1 MGTVILSGVYLG
13 AVLAVAASMLFLA
26 LRARKGALLWW
37 FFGCQGSVLFW
48 CLSQIFILQSES
60 TRQLWFSYVVGN
72 LGVCLLGACFMGFCM
87 SFSDKTEFISASW
100 TAMALGLLQY
110 ILFLTNAHHHMY
122 YVSFSIDRV
131 EHGPLFYTNLG
142 LIYVCVI
149 VSILLLCL
157 KRQADVKQKILLI
170 ASGLCPLL
178 VSLLYQTGAL
188 RTESDVTALGFVGSI
203 FFMLMATFRC
213 NFLDVRAIATNK
225 VLEGMDDGVA
235 TFDAYG
241 CLMGENASFRRMSG
255 ELFGTEHFSDMDT
268 LFAALPQEERERLL
282 LGEPVTVGHVQI
294 KCQKHMDRHG
304 QHIGTTLLL
313 KDVSEFYA
321 LLEKNR
327 ELAAASEQ
335 IAIEQER
342 NRIAQE
348 VHDTTGHTLTM
359 IRSLIRLARISCEQG
374 NMAEGLE
381 SMNQAEE
388 MAQTGI
394 RNLREEINHI
404 RQEERC
410 PLVTQA
416 LLQLANQVKELPV
429 EVTVQGEDSEEYS
442 PVAGILSSCLR
453 EAITNCL
460 KYAHATRMDVIV
472 KFREGRVE
480 LFIFDDG
487 QGCDTVRDGNGLSGM
502 RARVEQAGG
511 TIRFRSGAGEG
522 FQIVL
527 EVPAEQR
534 MSSDRQE
541 P

>member
-1 MGTVILSGVYLG
+1 MGTVILSGIYLG

-37 FFGCQGSVLFW
+37 FFGCQGSVLLW

-60 TRQLWFSYVVGN
+60 TRQLWLSYVVGN

-87 SFSDKTEFISASW
+87 SFSDKTKLIGAAW

-178 VSLLYQTGAL
+178 VSLLYQIGVL
-188 RTESDVTALGFVGSI
+188 RTGSDVTALGFVGSI
-203 FFMLMATFRC
+203 FFMLTATFRY
-213 NFLDVRAIATNK
+213 NFLDVRAIATNR
-225 VLEGMDDGVA
+225 VLESMDDGVA

-241 CLMGENASFRRMSG
+241 CLMDENAGFRSMSKA
-255 ELFGTEHFSDMDT
+255 LFGLERCDDMNG
-268 LFAALPQEERERLL
+268 LLNVLPQEERARLL
-282 LGEPVTVGHVQI
+282 SGEAVTAGHVQI
-294 KCQKHMDRHG
+294 KCQKHADRRG
-304 QHIGTTLLL
+304 QHIGTTFLL
-313 KDVSEFYA
+313 KDVSEFYE

-335 IAIEQER
+335 IAVEQER

-359 IRSLIRLARISCEQG
+359 IRSFIRLARISCEHG
-374 NMAEGLE
+374 NVEEGLANL
-381 SMNQAEE
+381 NQAEE
-388 MAQTGI
+388 MAQAGI
-394 RNLREEINHI
+394 KNLREEINHI
-404 RQEERC
+404 RQEQQC
-410 PLVTQA
+410 ALVTQA
-416 LLQLANQVKELPV
+416 LLQLANQVKEIPV
-429 EVTVQGEDSEEYS
+429 EITVRGTDSEKYS
-442 PVAGILSSCLR
+442 SVAGVLAACLR

-460 KYAHATRMDVIV
+460 KYAHASRMDVIV
-472 KFREGRVE
+472 KFKEECVE
-480 LFIFDDG
+480 LYIFDDG
-487 QGCDTVRDGNGLSGM
+487 QGCENIKEHHGISGM
-502 RARVEQAGG
+502 RVRVEKAGG
-511 TIRFRSGAGEG
+511 SFKVRSDAGEG
-522 FQIVL
+522 FQIVI
-527 EVPAEQR
+527 EVPVV
-534 MSSDRQE
+534 
-541 P
+541 

>member
-1 MGTVILSGVYLG
+1 MGESILLLIYLG

-37 FFGCQGSVLFW
+37 FFGCQGSVLLW
-48 CLSQIFILQSES
+48 CLSQTFILQAES
-60 TRQLWFSYVVGN
+60 TAQLWEAYVVGN
-72 LGVCLLGACFMGFCM
+72 LGVCLLGACFMGFCLRFSGKTAFM
-87 SFSDKTEFISASW
+87 SAAW
-100 TAMALGLLQY
+100 TAMVLGVLQY
-110 ILFLTNAHHHMY
+110 VLFLTNARHHMY
-122 YVSFSIDRV
+122 YESFSIGLV

-149 VSILLLCL
+149 VSILLLYM
-157 KRQADVKQKILLI
+157 KRQTDTKQKLLLI

-178 VSLLYQTGAL
+178 VSLLYQTGIL
-188 RTESDVTALGFVGSI
+188 KTNTDVTALGFVGSV
-203 FFMLMATFRC
+203 FFMLLATFRY
-213 NFLDVRAIATNK
+213 NFLDVWTIATNK
-225 VLEGMDDGVA
+225 VLETLEDGVA

-241 CLMGENASFRRMSG
+241 CLMGENTSFRGMSKA
-255 ELFGTEHFSDMDT
+255 LFGIEYFDDLNELLT
-268 LFAALPQEERERLL
+268 ALPPEERGQLL
-282 LGEPVTVGHVQI
+282 SGQAVTIDRVQI

-304 QHIGTTLLL
+304 QHIGTTFLL

-335 IAIEQER
+335 IAVEQER

-359 IRSLIRLARISCEQG
+359 IRSLVKLARISCEQG
-374 NMAEGLE
+374 NIAEGLE
-381 SMNQAEE
+381 NLKQAEE
-388 MAQTGI
+388 MAQAGI

-416 LLQLANQVKELPV
+416 LLQLANQVKELSV
-429 EVTVQGEDSEEYS
+429 EVTVQGEDAAAYS

-460 KYAHATRMDVIV
+460 KYAHASRMDVIV
-472 KFREGRVE
+472 KFREGSVE

-502 RARVEQAGG
+502 RTRVEQAGG

-527 EVPAEQR
+527 EVPADQR
-534 MSSDRQE
+534 TGSDR
-541 P
+541 